1 MSWWPQ
7 ISGVYKEIGPP
18 PAMHF
23 LYENGSVFFCGL
35 LTYADQGNPPLILTH
50 NPTPDGIIHTTPGF
64 DNHKLVCALILSVGV
79 VVSFSGSVFPFLLVL
94 PSSPHTHIHTWNK
107 PKYGDTN
114 SYLIQQIFTTNNHWW
129 SPCSTI
135 QQSMPKSMLIHGQS
149 GCNEPHWSQVKI
161 QYRSTATWNREQYK
175 RLVSLCDRPPRAW
188 FSLYP
193 ILLFTVLVTYIPN

>member
-1 MSWWPQ
+1 MQRILWETIIVPILSIVSWWPQ

-50 NPTPDGIIHTTPGF
+50 NPTPDGIIHTTLGF

-94 PSSPHTHIHTWNK
+94 PSSPHTHIHT
-107 PKYGDTN
+107 
-114 SYLIQQIFTTNNHWW
+114 
-129 SPCSTI
+129 
-135 QQSMPKSMLIHGQS
+135 
-149 GCNEPHWSQVKI
+149 
-161 QYRSTATWNREQYK
+161 
-175 RLVSLCDRPPRAW
+175 
-188 FSLYP
+188 
-193 ILLFTVLVTYIPN
+193 